1 MLRRSSRVLP
11 RICACGTTHFASQ
24 TKKHWDLAESKH
36 NMAAF
41 LSYNVSWRWKE
52 LPSLVPQEEQKR
64 QLIDLLPSIL
74 CYLLFMVLV
83 WKMWLAKRL
92 ENFPKETTW
101 DSQSNTRGEEVLDGH
116 IESFTLLPLILSCE
130 ASLWSCRII
139 LKFWSFYTQFYGIFK
154 YCTPPRS
161 RVCLKRL

>member
-52 LPSLVPQEEQKR
+52 LPSLVPQQEQIW
-64 QLIDLLPSIL
+64 QLIDLVPSIL

-92 ENFPKETTW
+92 ENFSKETTW
-101 DSQSNTRGEEVLDGH
+101 DSQSTARGEEVLDGN
-116 IESFTLLPLILSCE
+116 IASFIFASYYFKLRSKPVVLWDYSEILIFLYTV
-130 ASLWSCRII
+130 LRDIQI
-139 LKFWSFYTQFYGIFK
+139 LYSA
-154 YCTPPRS
+154 RS